1 MEYKPMPYPIHPIID
16 SHCHLDF
23 PKFNPDREETILR
36 ARKAGVIG
44 MVNSGISLKGNRIS
58 LELAEKN
65 EDIHAVLGLSPD
77 IGREGSDKDID
88 AIIAQIEANAG
99 NAVGI
104 GEAGLDFQ
112 DCKTNEERARQT
124 ASFKKVVELAKNIE
138 KPLVV
143 HARLA
148 EAEVLKLVRGVD
160 TVIYHCY
167 SGPVETM
174 REIVDAGYYI
184 SLATLVCFSKHHQ
197 TLAAEVPLENLLL
210 ETDSPFLSPRK
221 GRNEPAFIVDSIP
234 VIAQLKEMEPAEIAK
249 FATENARRAFKI

>member
-1 MEYKPMPYPIHPIID
+1 MEYKPMPYPIID

-23 PKFNPDREETILR
+23 PKFNPDREDTIIR

-44 MVNSGISLKGNRIS
+44 MINSGISLKGNRIS

-65 EDIHAVLGLSPD
+65 EDIHAALGLSPD

-112 DCKTNEERARQT
+112 DCKTNEERERQT
-124 ASFKKVVELAKNIE
+124 TSFKKVIEIAKNLD

-143 HARLA
+143 HARMA
-148 EAEVLKLVRGVD
+148 EVEVLKLVKGMD
-160 TVIYHCY
+160 TVVYHCY
-167 SGPVETM
+167 SGSLETM

-197 TLAAEVPLENLLL
+197 ALAAEVPLENLLL

-221 GRNEPAFIVDSIP
+221 GRNEPAYIVDSIP

-249 FATENARRAFKI
+249 AATENARRVFGI

>member
-1 MEYKPMPYPIHPIID
+1 MPYPIID

-23 PKFNPDREETILR
+23 PKFNPDREEAILR

-44 MVNSGISLKGNRIS
+44 MVNSGISLKGNRMS

-65 EDIHAVLGLSPD
+65 EEIHAALGLSPD
-77 IGREGSDKDID
+77 IGREGTDDI
-88 AIIAQIEANAG
+88 INSILSQIEANAG
-99 NAVGI
+99 KAVAI

-112 DCKTNEERARQT
+112 DCKTNEEKELQT
-124 ASFKKVVELAKNIE
+124 ASFKKVIELAKDLD

-143 HARLA
+143 HARMA
-148 EAEVLKLVRGVD
+148 EAEVLELVKGVD

-167 SGPVETM
+167 SGSPETM

-184 SLATLVCFSKHHQ
+184 SLATLVCFSEHHQ
-197 TLAAEVPLENLLL
+197 ALAAEVPPENLLL

-221 GRNEPAFIVDSIP
+221 GRNEPAYIVDSIP
-234 VIAQLKEMEPAEIAK
+234 VVAQLKDMEPAEIARII
-249 FATENARRAFKI
+249 TENARRVFGI